1 MPLLGVPFG
10 SYGHSPQ
17 FVQSKDGA
25 IYTTSIGD
33 MGKKR
38 SWRGRV
44 WRIAPGAKPEIVFEA
59 PGAHLA
65 LHVQGDKLYCAWID
79 LAGKPGYDEVPGYI
93 PLTATVTSSVV
104 SIDESQV
111 AQLKAQLAAAQEA
124 ASRAQRAAEVMTSR
138 FDLLKAR
145 VIELEKNPAATGS
158 APINEQKIA
167 DIVWAKVWDVLW
179 ILRTGMREVIAG
191 RPVTDPNVA
200 GWAQDLTA
208 FIKKEKGL

>member
-1 MPLLGVPFG
+1 MPLLGIPFG

-25 IYTTSIGD
+25 VYTTSIGD

-65 LHVQGDKLYCAWID
+65 LHVQGDKLYCAWLD

-93 PLTATVTSSVV
+93 PLTATVTSNVV

-138 FDLLKAR
+138 FEQLKTR
-145 VIELEKNPAATGS
+145 IEALEKKPAITGS
-158 APINEQKIA
+158 VSINEQKIA

-179 ILRTGMREVIAG
+179 ILRAGMREVIAG

-200 GWAQDLTA
+200 GWAQDLAA
-208 FIKKEKGL
+208 FIKKERGS